1 MTPEHAAQRIAE
13 ALNGGEFKD
22 GRWYTE
28 EQRQAWIKAV
38 TPVLMEAQAFGTGVM
53 RVTVDGCKQV
63 DLEDYFLTGSV
74 D

>member
-38 TPVLMEAQAFGTGVM
+38 TPVIWDAQRYGISVARM
-53 RVTVDGCKQV
+53 TVDGCEQV
-63 DLEDYFLTGSV
+63 DLEDYFLNGRTT
-74 D
+74 